1 MAKKIL
7 PISVLVLVLLLLTG
21 CNPFLT
27 NIYSGID
34 KYKMPDLGDVDDLLD
49 ASDDD
54 AFYDKLEDDPEA
66 KEEVLE
72 TLEETYTDDSVDD
85 ETRQEAALM
94 AADVHLKTSNTE
106 DVMDNFNDLVSDAAS
121 MDDSEFKDSY
131 NMDTPEGLFKSLF
144 GDPPYESGTAVNDPD
159 RVAYYNIVWVQLEAF
174 ILAVEPLESYG
185 LLLKAGAPTPPDVN
199 AGDTATKALMAG
211 LTRFITYSLDV
222 DGDSS
227 TESSYISGIEK
238 EDIDKMAYYLA
249 DPDDVPLV
257 YNRQPENSS
266 DEEDVN
272 FYLRDPVDPAGEDSD
287 GLYHAVNAGLDI
299 GSLLD

>member
-1 MAKKIL
+1 MVGKIRHVS
-7 PISVLVLVLLLLTG
+7 ILLLILFSLAG

-34 KYKMPDLGDVDDLLD
+34 KYKMPDLGDVDDIID
-49 ASDDD
+49 SSKDD
-54 AFYDKLEDDPEA
+54 AFYDKLEDDPAA
-66 KEEVLE
+66 KAEVLE
-72 TLEETYTDDSVDD
+72 TLKDAYQDESADD

-106 DVMDNFNDLVSDAAS
+106 DVMDNFNDLVGDATT
-121 MDDSEFKDSY
+121 MDNDDFEEAY

-144 GDPPYESGTAVNDPD
+144 GDPPYESGTPADDPA
-159 RVAYYNIVWVQLEAF
+159 RVAYHDIVWVQLEAF

-185 LLLKAGAPTPPDVN
+185 LLIKAGAPKPPDVN

-222 DGDSS
+222 DNDSS
-227 TESSYISGIEK
+227 SDTDYVSGIEA
-238 EDIDKMAYYLA
+238 EDINKMAYYLA

-257 YNRQPENSS
+257 YNRQPENTS

-272 FYLRDPVDPAGEDSD
+272 FYLRDPVDPTGVDSD
-287 GLYHAVNAGLDI
+287 GLYYAVNDGLDI
-299 GSLLD
+299 SKLLD

>member
-7 PISVLVLVLLLLTG
+7 HVSILVLGLFLLSS

-27 NIYSGID
+27 NIYSSID
-34 KYKMPDLGDVDDLLD
+34 KYKMPDLGNVDDLLD
-49 ASDDD
+49 SVNDD
-54 AFYDKLEDDPEA
+54 AFYDNLEDDPDA
-66 KEEVLE
+66 KAEVLE
-72 TLEETYTDDSVDD
+72 TLKDSYTDESEDD
-85 ETRQEAALM
+85 ETRQEAAVM
-94 AADVHLKTSNTE
+94 AADVYLKTSNTE
-106 DVMDNFNDLVSDAAS
+106 DVLDNFNDLVSDAAS
-121 MDDSEFKDSY
+121 MDDGEFEAAY

-144 GDPPYESGTAVNDPD
+144 GNPPYESGTTVDDPD
-159 RVAYYNIVWVQLEAF
+159 RVAYYNLVWAQLEAF

-199 AGDTATKALMAG
+199 TGDTATKALMAG
-211 LTRFITYSLDV
+211 LTRFITFSLDSDS
-222 DGDSS
+222 DGSS
-227 TESSYISGIEK
+227 DTDYVSGIEA
-238 EDIDKMAYYLA
+238 EDINKMAYYLA

-257 YNRQPENSS
+257 YNRQPVNGT

-287 GLYHAVNAGLDI
+287 GLYYAVNAGLDI